1 MKKSIMTLFLL
12 TTVSVISFGQVS
24 FKDLIAT
31 NEKAVFSVFTYDDF
45 GVPSGSGTGFFISS
59 SGTGITN
66 FHVLKGA
73 STAIIKLNDKST
85 YKITEIIES
94 NQDAD
99 LIKFKIENGNA
110 KVFPFLTEKQP
121 SCKKEKKYLSL
132 EIHTVLKALFQKV

>member
-1 MKKSIMTLFLL
+1 MKKSILTLFLL
-12 TTVSVISFGQVS
+12 TAVSVISLGQVS

-59 SGTGITN
+59 NGTGITN

-73 STAIIKLNDKST
+73 STAIIKLNDKTT
-85 YKITEIIES
+85 YKITQILES

-99 LIKFKIENGNA
+99 LIKFKIENTDG
-110 KVFPFLTEKQP
+110 KIFPLLTIKTTELQKGEKIFVIG
-121 SCKKEKKYLSL
+121 KR
-132 EIHTVLKALFQKV
+132 TG